1 MFPKLSRW
9 PGILVPRR
17 PIQSF
22 PWNRCLPLTSRHPP
36 PHAAPSPPSHCPP
49 AMGLVAVGSLSS
61 LRGRLGDP
69 VPTASPLPDSHSPLA
84 SHPVSGPGT
93 YSLSSAPSTLIP
105 TPHPV
110 MASCLSSHCPVHTQ
124 PRHLTRPHGLHA
136 CSCLFCH
143 WPGCQFQPPTPTCTL
158 HALLGHPVG
167 ISNFT
172 GVSYL
177 GDVLGIVLGFPAPFL
192 ESSHLIPLMWVNSSA
207 GPILINR

>member
-1 MFPKLSRW
+1 MFPQLSRW

-17 PIQSF
+17 PVQSF

-69 VPTASPLPDSHSPLA
+69 VPTASPLPDSHLPPA

-110 MASCLSSHCPVHTQ
+110 MASMPILSLPCPHSAPASHPVSWPPRLFLPILSLAWMPVPASHTHLHTPCSPGTSSGHLKLHRSFLSRGCPGDCFGIPSPISRVLSSD
-124 PRHLTRPHGLHA
+124 
-136 CSCLFCH
+136 SSD
-143 WPGCQFQPPTPTCTL
+143 
-158 HALLGHPVG
+158 VG
-167 ISNFT
+167 
-172 GVSYL
+172 
-177 GDVLGIVLGFPAPFL
+177 
-192 ESSHLIPLMWVNSSA
+192 
-207 GPILINR
+207 